1 MDYILLIVG
10 FIILIKGADMF
21 VDGSV
26 LISEHYGIPSL
37 IIGLT
42 VVAMGTSAPE
52 AAVSITAAIDGSNGI
67 AVGNV
72 LGSNMFNLL
81 VVLGVTAVIK
91 PLPVGKSVLK
101 VELPLS
107 MAAAALLPFLAL
119 DFFTREGHPLLS
131 RVDGL
136 IFLGLFILFLLM
148 TIRSAKKQSSE
159 QEKLPD
165 AAEPA
170 AAESVTQKDT
180 SDADQQDQ
188 GTNKKSRLGKGLI
201 LALVGLAGV
210 VGGGKL
216 VVYTATAIAESF
228 GIDQTLIGLTIVA
241 IGTSLPE
248 LVTSAVAAVKGET
261 DIAVGNVV
269 GSNLFNILFVL
280 ALSVIVNPITVQ
292 YISLIDSLILTG
304 ASALALV
311 VLAVS
316 RKLNRIWGLIFI
328 ALYAAYTVYILMR

>member
-1 MDYILLIVG
+1 MDYVLLIIG
-10 FIILIKGADMF
+10 FIILIKGADLF

-52 AAVSITAAIDGSNGI
+52 AAVSITAAVDGSNGI

-81 VVLGVTAVIK
+81 IVLGVAAVIK

-101 VELPLS
+101 VQLPLS
-107 MAAAALLPFLAL
+107 MAATALLPLLAL
-119 DFFTREGHPLLS
+119 DFFTEDGRPLLS
-131 RVDGL
+131 RLDGAV
-136 IFLGLFILFLLM
+136 FFGLFIVFLLL
-148 TIRSAKKQSSE
+148 TVRSAKKQADE
-159 QEKLPD
+159 TGKLP
-165 AAEPA
+165 EPDD
-170 AAESVTQKDT
+170 DT
-180 SDADQQDQ
+180 SGSLPEAKGPKDGDSD
-188 GTNKKSRLGKGLI
+188 NKKGRLGKGLL
-201 LALVGLAGV
+201 LAVIGLAGV

-216 VVYTATAIAESF
+216 VVYSASNIAESF

-248 LVTSAVAAVKGET
+248 LVTSIVAATKGET

-269 GSNLFNILFVL
+269 GSNIFNILFVL
-280 ALSVIVNPITVQ
+280 SLSVIVNPVTVKFV
-292 YISLIDSLILTG
+292 SLMDSLILLG
-304 ASALALV
+304 VSAVALIVFLA
-311 VLAVS
+311 A
-316 RKLNRIWGLIFI
+316 RRLNRVWGLIFI
-328 ALYAAYTVYILMR
+328 LMYVAYTVYIFMR